1 MSEARAL
8 IDFYSLKKKK
18 TSNFSLYNSD
28 LISVT
33 ISGIGKINA
42 AMSVVQTFYE
52 FEQQKNNIWINFG
65 IAGHKK
71 GKIGNIFLVDKI
83 VDNETKKKS
92 FPFILDNC
100 KINQSSCITYGEPN
114 FNYTND
120 LSDMEA
126 SGFFFGCEKYT
137 SKEFIHSIKII
148 SDNGKKKINFFN
160 KEEVKNMIS
169 NKIEDIDTYVKK
181 LYSTWIDYFGK
192 KKIIESKIK
201 KILFNYKL
209 TFSQEEEFRRWL
221 SMYFH
226 QTSNIKI
233 DFLDN
238 KKDIHAKIKKI
249 KKKLGI

>member
-1 MSEARAL
+1 
-8 IDFYSLKKKK
+8 
-18 TSNFSLYNSD
+18 
-28 LISVT
+28 
-33 ISGIGKINA
+33 
-42 AMSVVQTFYE
+42 
-52 FEQQKNNIWINFG
+52 
-65 IAGHKK
+65 
-71 GKIGNIFLVDKI
+71 
-83 VDNETKKKS
+83 
-92 FPFILDNC
+92 
-100 KINQSSCITYGEPN
+100 
-114 FNYTND
+114 
-120 LSDMEA
+120 MEA

-148 SDNGKKKINFFN
+148 SDNEKKKINFFN

-192 KKIIESKIK
+192 KKIIESTIK

-238 KKDIHAKIKKI
+238 KKDIHANIKKI